1 MGCGQP
7 RAIKL
12 PFLGPET
19 YWKWYPISS
28 GSTRACNGLRS
39 TTLASCTSKY
49 LSISSRA
56 LSQLAEENPEA
67 LLEAPTSTPVRQ
79 LDETNVELGT
89 YHLRYLA
96 GLAMELGFH
105 PGGEYP
111 QSKPYLDLKEGHLV
125 SMPPNHTLYLEPH
138 LAAFFYRAESAPLS
152 MADKRTLLD
161 KLLQFYATHIDNF
174 GTVRSWS
181 ILHEVLATPNIGHK
195 PNNP

>member
-1 MGCGQP
+1 LYDFVEGT
-7 RAIKL
+7 
-12 PFLGPET
+12 F
-19 YWKWYPISS
+19 
-28 GSTRACNGLRS
+28 
-39 TTLASCTSKY
+39 
-49 LSISSRA
+49 
-56 LSQLAEENPEA
+56 
-67 LLEAPTSTPVRQ
+67 RQ

-111 QSKPYLDLKEGHLV
+111 QSKPYLDLREGHLV
-125 SMPPNHTLYLEPH
+125 STPPNHTLYLEPH